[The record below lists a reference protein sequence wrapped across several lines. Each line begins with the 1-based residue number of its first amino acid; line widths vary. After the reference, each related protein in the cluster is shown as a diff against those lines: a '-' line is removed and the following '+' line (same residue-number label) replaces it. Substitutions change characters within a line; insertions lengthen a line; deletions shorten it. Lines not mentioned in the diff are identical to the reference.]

1 MPLAPG
7 TRLGAYD
14 VRALIGAGGMGEVYR
29 ARDTKLN
36 RDVALKILPLA
47 FASDPDRLARFER
60 EAQVLAS
67 LNHPHVGA
75 IYGFENSAELRA
87 LVLELVEGPTL
98 ADRIV
103 NGAPPLDETLRIAQ
117 QIAEAL
123 EAAHEKGI
131 VHRDLKPANI
141 KITANGIVKVLDF
154 GLAKA
159 ASGETSSPDLSHS
172 PTVTGAGTRAGV
184 ILGTAAYM
192 SPEQARG
199 KFVDKRADIWAF
211 GCVLFEMLTGRAL
224 FARDTLTDTLAAVVQ
239 SDPDWQALAAT
250 TPARI
255 RDLLRRCLQKDPQRR
270 LRDIGD
276 ARLDIEDAIAAPL
289 ATGNVASAVDRR
301 RVTAW
306 VITGAV
312 LASVVTASL
321 LLLRQQPQAPA
332 ANFTLTIAPPS
343 ATGIQPVDSL
353 RARPEISPDGSVV
366 AYHDRMGTLQLRRL
380 NAQSPEP
387 LRPATGTATFST
399 MIWSS
404 DSKYLVFPDGQ
415 TLKRVRV
422 PDGAPEVVGRLPGV
436 FPVGSLSDN
445 GRLLFVC
452 CQPGKVALFLVPE
465 PGAEPMEISVPGL
478 QEGTLFGPW
487 FLPDGEDFLI
497 SGVPQGSAEI
507 ATYLVTLRDGKPID
521 PVLLTRNAAGIR
533 YTPAGG
539 GRVLFVRNDN
549 L

>member
-1 MPLAPG
+1 MVG
-7 TRLGAYD
+7 RSTDSRTR
-14 VRALIGAGGMGEVYR
+14 
-29 ARDTKLN
+29 
-36 RDVALKILPLA
+36 P
-47 FASDPDRLARFER
+47 
-60 EAQVLAS
+60 
-67 LNHPHVGA
+67 
-75 IYGFENSAELRA
+75 ELRA
-87 LVLELVEGPTL
+87 LVSSSSRARRSPIASST
-98 ADRIV
+98 AP
-103 NGAPPLDETLRIAQ
+103 PPLDETLRIAQ

-141 KITANGIVKVLDF
+141 KITANGIGQGARLRSRQ
-154 GLAKA
+154 GGW
-159 ASGETSSPDLSHS
+159 SGETSSPDLSHS
-172 PTVTGAGTRAGV
+172 PTVTGARHACWCDPGHRGLHESRAGAREARRQTRGH
-184 ILGTAAYM
+184 LGIRVRVVRDAHRPRTVRARHAHRYTRGRR
-192 SPEQARG
+192 PERSGLAG
-199 KFVDKRADIWAF
+199 IGGDDTSADS
-211 GCVLFEMLTGRAL
+211 R
-224 FARDTLTDTLAAVVQ
+224 
-239 SDPDWQALAAT
+239 
-250 TPARI
+250 
-255 RDLLRRCLQKDPQRR
+255 LLRRCLQKDPQRR

-366 AYHDRMGTLQLRRL
+366 VYHDRMGTLQLRRL

-399 MIWSS
+399 MLWSS

-415 TLKRVRV
+415 TLKRIRV

-436 FPVGSLSDN
+436 FPVGTLSDN

-478 QEGTLFGPW
+478 QEGTSLAHGSCPM
-487 FLPDGEDFLI
+487 ERI
-497 SGVPQGSAEI
+497 S
-507 ATYLVTLRDGKPID
+507 
-521 PVLLTRNAAGIR
+521 
-533 YTPAGG
+533 
-539 GRVLFVRNDN
+539 
-549 L
+549 

>member
-1 MPLAPG
+1 M
-7 TRLGAYD
+7 
-14 VRALIGAGGMGEVYR
+14 
-29 ARDTKLN
+29 
-36 RDVALKILPLA
+36 
-47 FASDPDRLARFER
+47 
-60 EAQVLAS
+60 
-67 LNHPHVGA
+67 
-75 IYGFENSAELRA
+75 
-87 LVLELVEGPTL
+87 
-98 ADRIV
+98 
-103 NGAPPLDETLRIAQ
+103 
-117 QIAEAL
+117 
-123 EAAHEKGI
+123 
-131 VHRDLKPANI
+131 
-141 KITANGIVKVLDF
+141 
-154 GLAKA
+154 
-159 ASGETSSPDLSHS
+159 
-172 PTVTGAGTRAGV
+172 

-199 KFVDKRADIWAF
+199 QVVDKRADIWAF

-239 SDPDWQALAAT
+239 SDPDWQALPAA

-270 LRDIGD
+270 LSGHRRRTSRHRGCHRCSSGD
-276 ARLDIEDAIAAPL
+276 RERRSVQWTAA
-289 ATGNVASAVDRR
+289 

-306 VITGAV
+306 VIAGAV
-312 LASVVTASL
+312 VASVITASML
-321 LLLRQQPQAPA
+321 LLLRRQPEAPA
-332 ANFTLTIAPPS
+332 ADLTLTIAPPS
-343 ATGIQPVDSL
+343 ATGIQPVESL

-404 DSKYLVFPDGQ
+404 DSKYLVFPDGTDAETNPCARWCARSRRQ
-415 TLKRVRV
+415 AARRIPRREPERQRHAPVRV
-422 PDGAPEVVGRLPGV
+422 LPARQ
-436 FPVGSLSDN
+436 S
-445 GRLLFVC
+445 R
-452 CQPGKVALFLVPE
+452 LFLVPE

-487 FLPDGEDFLI
+487 FLPDGEDFLV
-497 SGVPQGSAEI
+497 GVVPQGSEEI

-521 PVLLTRNAAGIR
+521 PVLLTRNAAGVR

-549 L
+549 LYAQTLNRKAPKTRGRSGS